1 MLQRKAFLY
10 CVFYLLATCAETNL
24 GGNLSIES
32 GGGPAFVPGSDL
44 TLSETDAIDFQ
55 SGTLNQVAADSSGAL
70 RLQRNFIGE
79 TGRVII
85 SNEINLVPATTVN
98 FRQSY
103 SNPVIV
109 AYIATRN
116 NPEPLDA
123 RVTNV
128 TATGF
133 DLFIEDPN
141 NDGIASPETVI
152 YMVIEAGRYDFA
164 NGLSIEADIHSTSS
178 EHSAGDPFGG
188 DIIAFSSAFIG
199 TPVVL
204 HSLNSYNNGDF
215 KSSLCDSATNTQIT
229 LEQETA
235 DTGTATA
242 VEDIAWIALS
252 QGSGSLVNTAFDIAL
267 FNDGGSHG
275 IDNGVPQ
282 DITYSGFTVAP
293 DVIVKGSSGGGA
305 DGYWMRGAGTWTNL
319 THDSYSEEDEVGDA
333 ETSHANETFNS
344 AAFSPDSNIG
354 VYFASGS
361 RVSEPINLSVVKIV
375 EDSSLV
381 YNATRPAGTTASVE
395 TNVSF
400 DAGNSWKGWVT
411 HVSGQ
416 PVAGLDSG
424 VNVEQG
430 LLRIRINLS
439 STDEE
444 ETPLLTD
451 LNLSV
456 TAASSE

>member
-1 MLQRKAFLY
+1 MPLRRVTLY
-10 CVFYLLATCAETNL
+10 CLFYLLATCAETNL
-24 GGNLSIES
+24 GGSLSIES
-32 GGGPAFVPGSDL
+32 GGRPPFVPGTDL
-44 TLSETDAIDFQ
+44 VLNETSSVDFQ
-55 SGTLNQVAADSSGAL
+55 SGTLNQVAADGSGAL

-79 TGRVII
+79 TGRIVI
-85 SNEINLVPATTVN
+85 SNEINIVPATTIN

-103 SNPVIV
+103 TNPVIV
-109 AYIATRN
+109 AYIVTRN

-128 TATGF
+128 TATSF
-133 DLFIEDPN
+133 DIFIEDPN
-141 NDGIASPETVI
+141 NDGIGSPETVVYI
-152 YMVIEAGRYDFA
+152 VIEAGRYDFS
-164 NGLSIEADIHSTSS
+164 NGLSIEADVHSTTS
-178 EHSAGDPFGG
+178 EHSSGDPFGG
-188 DIIAFSSAFIG
+188 DVVAFSSAFLA

-242 VEDIAWIALS
+242 LEDIAWIALS
-252 QGSGSLVNTAFDIAL
+252 EGNGVLVDTAFDIAI
-267 FNDGGSHG
+267 FNDAGNHG

-282 DITYSGFTVAP
+282 TITYGGFGAAP
-293 DVIVKGSSGGGA
+293 DVLVKGSSGGGA

-319 THDSYSEEDEVGDA
+319 AHDSYSEEDQVGDA

-344 AAFSPDSNIG
+344 AAFTPNSNIG

-361 RVSEPINLSVVKIV
+361 RVSEVIDLSGVKIV
-375 EDSSLV
+375 ESSSLI
-381 YNATRPAGTTASVE
+381 YNVTLPAGTTASVE
-395 TNVSF
+395 TNLSL
-400 DAGNSWKGWVT
+400 DGGASWSGWVT

-424 VNVEQG
+424 VDVAQG
-430 LLRIRINLS
+430 QLRIRINLN

-456 TAASSE
+456 TASSSE